1 MKIVNLGLQDYRT
14 TWEAMKAFT
23 AKRQVDSEDELWI
36 VEHPAVFTQGISGTP
51 ILSRFK
57 SIKQY
62 TSNCPGP

>member
-36 VEHPAVFTQGISGTP
+36 VEHPAVFTQGISGKAEKNQVA
-51 ILSRFK
+51 IHWLQRF
-57 SIKQY
+57 
-62 TSNCPGP
+62 